1 MSLSAGVGK
10 DRQSR
15 FATILR
21 VAVIGLVMLWAGP
34 TMAAWAD
41 QLPSDAP
48 PEVRKLYEELDK
60 LNWVRGPTKVTLA
73 GNADLQLPEGF
84 VYLNPKDTQRFLE
97 LNQNLGDGDE
107 VLVAPEDLSWMA
119 YLSFLQEGYVKDDE
133 EIDAGALLEQLKS
146 ATEAANAE
154 RRSRGWD
161 ELHVTGWASPPHYNR
176 ETKRLEWAARS
187 QSTDGE
193 GVNFFTKIL
202 GRRGHTS
209 VQMVGDP
216 EALPQDQATLN
227 KVLTGFAYNQGDTYA
242 DFRPGDKVAEYGLA
256 AMVVGGAAA
265 VATKKGL
272 WPAIGAFFA
281 ASWKFLAAAAVAAM
295 AGLKRLFGQ
304 KDA

>member
-1 MSLSAGVGK
+1 MSLSAGIAK

-21 VAVIGLVMLWAGP
+21 VAVIGFVVLWARP
-34 TMAAWAD
+34 TMATWAD
-41 QLPSDAP
+41 QLPSDAS

-60 LNWVRGPTKVTLA
+60 LNWVRGPTKVMLT

-97 LNQNLGDGDE
+97 LNENLGDGDE

-133 EIDAGALLEQLKS
+133 EIDANALLEQLKS

-161 ELHVTGWASPPHYNR
+161 ELHVTGWAAPPHYSR

-216 EALPQDQATLN
+216 EALPQDQAMLN
-227 KVLTGFAYNQGDTYA
+227 ELLTGFAYNKGDTYA
-242 DFRPGDKVAEYGLA
+242 DFRPGDEVAEYGLA

-272 WPAIGAFFA
+272 WPAIGAFFV

-295 AGLKRLFGQ
+295 AGLKRFFGK

>member
-1 MSLSAGVGK
+1 MSVSARISEVRRSGFPQIVG
-10 DRQSR
+10 
-15 FATILR
+15 A
-21 VAVIGLVMLWAGP
+21 AVIGFGMLWAQPSLAG
-34 TMAAWAD
+34 WAD
-41 QLPSDAP
+41 QLSDDAP
-48 PEVRKLYEELDK
+48 PEIRKLFEELDK
-60 LNWVRGPTKVTLA
+60 LQWVHGPTKVMLA

-84 VYLNPKDTQRFLE
+84 VYLNPTNTQRFLE

-119 YLSFLQEGYVKDDE
+119 YLTFLEEGYVKDDE
-133 EIDAGALLEQLKS
+133 EIDAEALLEQLKS

-154 RRSRGWD
+154 RRNRGWD
-161 ELHVTGWASPPHYNR
+161 ELHVTGWAAPPHYNR
-176 ETKRLEWAARS
+176 ETKRLEWAARH
-187 QSTDGE
+187 QSKDGE

-209 VQMVGDP
+209 VQMVGDT
-216 EALPQDQATLN
+216 EALPQDQAMLN
-227 KVLTGFAYNQGDTYA
+227 QLLSGFAYNKGDTYA

-295 AGLKRLFGQ
+295 AGLRRLFGQ